1 VQSFFRL
8 PLACV
13 VGGQILCVHGGVGDG
28 RWDLNGLRAIRR
40 PLGQLELGRSENRWI
55 HNILWSDPIEALQSV
70 ALYLLVL

>member
-1 VQSFFRL
+1 
-8 PLACV
+8 
-13 VGGQILCVHGGVGDG
+13 VGDG